1 MRAVA
6 HFHKSNIPR
15 SLVWTLCLFYG
26 VQKKTCKVL
35 MGVTPLNVMDCL
47 KGTDSNRFTVI
58 HLDQCG
64 VGVCMKITDE
74 MVSCPVCGWMRDH
87 TSLR

>member
-1 MRAVA
+1 
-6 HFHKSNIPR
+6 
-15 SLVWTLCLFYG
+15 
-26 VQKKTCKVL
+26 